1 MISTVELLSFPG
13 NTAKKN
19 KVFMFQLLFLVNE
32 LPSLLNLAVAHLFA
46 ALHQRCR
53 RTVH

>member
-13 NTAKKN
+13 SKAKN
-19 KVFMFQLLFLVNE
+19 PKVFMFHLLFLVNE
-32 LPSLLNLAVAHLFA
+32 LPSLLNLAIAHLFA

>member
-13 NTAKKN
+13 NTAKKT
-19 KVFMFQLLFLVNE
+19 KVFHLLFLVNE
-32 LPSLLNLAVAHLFA
+32 LPSLLNLAIAHLFA